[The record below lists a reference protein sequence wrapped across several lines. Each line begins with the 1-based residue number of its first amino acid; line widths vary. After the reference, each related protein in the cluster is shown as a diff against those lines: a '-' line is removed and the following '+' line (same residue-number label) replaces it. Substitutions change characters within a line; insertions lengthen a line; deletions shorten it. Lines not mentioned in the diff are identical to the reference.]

1 MRQSWPLWLFGGIAA
16 IGAAI
21 IALTFYYGSIRICGR
36 MSGCASY
43 RFDHA
48 PGMFLLSLSPALLLL
63 AAGIYGFCWMRQVQ
77 RRR

>member
-1 MRQSWPLWLFGGIAA
+1 MRQSWPLWMFGSLAA

-43 RFDHA
+43 SFGRS
-48 PGMFLLSLSPALLLL
+48 PGLFLLTLSPALLLL
-63 AAGIYGFCWMRQVQ
+63 ATGLYGFIWMRRVQ
-77 RRR
+77 KRR